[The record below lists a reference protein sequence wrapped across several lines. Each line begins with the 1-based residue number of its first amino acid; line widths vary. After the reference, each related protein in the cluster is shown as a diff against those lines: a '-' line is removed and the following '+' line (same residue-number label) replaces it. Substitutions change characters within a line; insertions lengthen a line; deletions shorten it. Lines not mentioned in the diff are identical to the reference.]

1 MTTGTDKIYKMV
13 TDQIIEAL
21 EANVVPWHKPWAETG
36 SPQNAI
42 TKRNYTG
49 INRIL
54 LQSSKYSDPRWLSY
68 KQAAAK
74 GGNVRKGEASTIIT
88 FWKRFTSHD
97 KATCP
102 GKQVCEKT
110 NANGFPVGTN
120 CKRFGMLRYY
130 RVFNVEQCD
139 GLKLEPMTDGE
150 TPDPIDIHTEAQA
163 ILDDYVEREDGLS
176 LQHGCDGGCG
186 NAGGAHYIP
195 SLDIIHLPKR
205 DTFTTMEGYYATA
218 FHEAG
223 HSTGT
228 PDRCK
233 RKDWT
238 GEYTK
243 HSGGRSREE
252 LVAEF
257 TAAFVSEATGLDN
270 RLEHDQHVAYIAGW
284 LKHLKANPKWAVE
297 AAGYAQKAAD
307 RILNA

>member
-1 MTTGTDKIYKMV
+1 
-13 TDQIIEAL
+13 
-21 EANVVPWHKPWAETG
+21 
-36 SPQNAI
+36 
-42 TKRNYTG
+42 
-49 INRIL
+49 
-54 LQSSKYSDPRWLSY
+54 
-68 KQAAAK
+68 
-74 GGNVRKGEASTIIT
+74 
-88 FWKRFTSHD
+88 
-97 KATCP
+97 
-102 GKQVCEKT
+102 
-110 NANGFPVGTN
+110 
-120 CKRFGMLRYY
+120 MLRYY

-150 TPDPIDIHTEAQA
+150 TPDPIDIHTEAPA
-163 ILDDYVEREDGLS
+163 LLDDYVEREDGLS

-205 DTFTTMEGYYATA
+205 HTFTTMEGYYATA

-238 GEYTK
+238 GEYM
-243 HSGGRSREE
+243 HDAGQSREE

-257 TAAFVSEATGLDN
+257 TAAFVSEATGIDN

-284 LKHLKANPKWAVE
+284 LKHLKDNPIWAVE

-307 RILNA
+307 RILNV

>member
-1 MTTGTDKIYKMV
+1 MTTGTDKIYQMV
-13 TDQIIEAL
+13 ADQIIEAL

-36 SPQNAI
+36 SPQNAV
-42 TKRNYTG
+42 TKKAYRG

-54 LQSSKYSDPRWLSY
+54 LQSTKYTDPRWLSY

-74 GGNVRKGEASTIIT
+74 GGNVRKGEASTIVT
-88 FWKRFTSHD
+88 FWKRSVGHD

-102 GKQVCEKT
+102 GKQVCETT
-110 NANGFPVGTN
+110 NANGFPVGAK
-120 CKRFGMLRYY
+120 CKRYFMLRYF

-139 GLKLEPMTDGE
+139 GLKLEPLTVE
-150 TPDPIDIHTEAQA
+150 TSDPVDIHEAAQA
-163 ILDDYVEREDGLS
+163 VLDEYLEREAGLT
-176 LQHGCDGGCG
+176 LEHGCNGGCG
-186 NAGGAHYIP
+186 DPGGAHYIP
-195 SLDIIHLPKR
+195 SLDVIHLPKR
-205 DTFTTMEGYYATA
+205 NTFATVEGYYSTA

-228 PDRCK
+228 ADRCK

-238 GEYTK
+238 GEYTM
-243 HSGGRSREE
+243 HSGGRGREE

-270 RLEHDQHVAYIAGW
+270 RLEQDQHVAYVQSW
-284 LKHLKANPKWAVE
+284 LKSLKNDPKWAVE